1 MKMRVLLADD
11 HDLVRDAIGSLLR
24 QADPDIEVVVAENL
38 PRSLEIC
45 RTGPPFDL
53 VILDLNMP
61 GMEGLSG
68 ARRMIETCKAPVML
82 MSGQARHADVAA
94 ALDLGVM
101 GFVPKTLAGRA
112 LINAVRLVA
121 SGESY
126 VPASFMQDSQEA
138 GSDLTPRERQVLSQL
153 RHGTPNKEIAR
164 VLGIT
169 ETTVKLHLRSISEKL
184 GAKNRLEIAV
194 KAIDAGLI

>member
-1 MKMRVLLADD
+1 MRVLLADD